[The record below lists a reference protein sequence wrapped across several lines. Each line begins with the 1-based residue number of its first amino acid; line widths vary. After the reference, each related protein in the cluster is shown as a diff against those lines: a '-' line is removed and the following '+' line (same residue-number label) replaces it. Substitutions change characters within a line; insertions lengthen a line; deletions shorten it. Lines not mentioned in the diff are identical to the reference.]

1 MTAMSI
7 NSPLMLAALVTA
19 ICRLRDLIS
28 GDKIPEK
35 GIIAK
40 GDKKMDIYNLVSFS
54 GIFVLI
60 GFAWV
65 LSREKRNMNWRVI
78 IWGVILQIIIAL
90 FIFIV
95 PAGAKVFLFVND
107 IVIKVLESS
116 TAGAK
121 FVFGRLAIPPGQTG
135 ETGEEPL
142 GIILAFQAFPTIIF
156 FSALISILYY
166 FNIMPLIVRGF
177 AYIFTKL
184 MRVSGTESLVTAS
197 SIFVGVEANLTVKPY
212 LDRMTQ
218 SELCTILTAGMA
230 TIASSVLA
238 LYVFSLKDVF
248 PMIAG
253 HLVSASLL
261 SAPAALV
268 MSKIIFPENERP
280 ETLGV
285 NVRPYYEKEKSFL
298 EAVINGANAGV
309 KMIVG
314 IVALLIAV
322 LGLVAL
328 VDLVLAA
335 LGAKVN
341 PAFGFEGEWSLKA
354 ILGYIFYPFTLILGV
369 PPSDAWTISKIIGER
384 TIVTEVAAYKDL
396 KDVLDKNLLQ
406 NPRSAVIAIYALC
419 GFAHLTSMAIFV
431 GGISALVPGKTG
443 NIAKVAVRALLAAI
457 LACLL
462 TACIAGT
469 FFTKGSILLGG

>member
-1 MTAMSI
+1 
-7 NSPLMLAALVTA
+7 
-19 ICRLRDLIS
+19 
-28 GDKIPEK
+28 
-35 GIIAK
+35 
-40 GDKKMDIYNLVSFS
+40 MDIYNLVSFT

-60 GFAWV
+60 GFAWL
-65 LSREKRNMNWRVI
+65 LSREKRNMNWRVV
-78 IWGVILQIIIAL
+78 IWGIILQLIIAV
-90 FIFIV
+90 FIFTI
-95 PAGAKVFLFVND
+95 PAGTKVFLFVND
-107 IVIKVLESS
+107 IVIKVLESAS
-116 TAGAK
+116 AGAK

-135 ETGEEPL
+135 KAGEESL

-166 FNIMPLIVRGF
+166 FNIMQQVIRGF
-177 AYIFTKL
+177 AYVFTKL
-184 MRVSGTESLVTAS
+184 MRVSGAESLVTAS
-197 SIFVGVEANLTVKPY
+197 NIFVGVEANLTVKPY
-212 LDRMTQ
+212 LNKMTQ

-268 MSKIIFPENERP
+268 MSKIIIPEGGKP

-285 NVRPYYEKEKSFL
+285 QVRPFYEKEKSFF
-298 EAVINGANAGV
+298 EAIINGANAGV
-309 KMIVG
+309 KMVVG

-328 VDLVLAA
+328 VDVILAA

-341 PAFGFEGEWSLKA
+341 LLFHWQGEWSLKA
-354 ILGYIFYPFTLILGV
+354 VLGYIFYPFTLIMGV
-369 PPSDAWTISKIIGER
+369 PAADAWTISKIVGER

-396 KDVLDKNLLQ
+396 AEVLDKNLLQ

-419 GFAHLTSMAIFV
+419 GFAHLASMAIFV
-431 GGISALVPGKTG
+431 GGISALVPGRTG
-443 NIAKVAVRALLAAI
+443 DIAKVAVRALLSAI
-457 LACLL
+457 LACLM
-462 TACIAGT
+462 TACVAGT
-469 FFTKGSILLGG
+469 FFTKGSILLGR